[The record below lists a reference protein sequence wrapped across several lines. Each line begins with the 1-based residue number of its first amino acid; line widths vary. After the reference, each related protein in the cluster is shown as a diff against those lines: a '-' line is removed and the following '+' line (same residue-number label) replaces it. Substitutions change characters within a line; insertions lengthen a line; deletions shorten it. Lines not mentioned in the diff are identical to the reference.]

1 MEDDRASSTS
11 TTPLRLPWGEREELR
26 VELGKEGWPT
36 LVRAE
41 RPRWSAPV
49 RAETPEQAGAIG
61 DLLLPVLTRSRAGER
76 KNRKGRGGGVLG

>member
-11 TTPLRLPWGEREELR
+11 ATPPRLPWVDREELR

-41 RPRWSAPV
+41 RLRWSAPV
-49 RAETPEQAGAIG
+49 RAETPEQ
-61 DLLLPVLTRSRAGER
+61 
-76 KNRKGRGGGVLG
+76 GRGSRGPAPPRVDSEQGRREKE